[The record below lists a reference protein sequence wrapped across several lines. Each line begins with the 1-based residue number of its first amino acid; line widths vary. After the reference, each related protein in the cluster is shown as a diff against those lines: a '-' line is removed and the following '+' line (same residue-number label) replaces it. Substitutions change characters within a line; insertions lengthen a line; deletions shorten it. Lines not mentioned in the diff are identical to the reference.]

1 MQLVSFGHAGGHRG
15 ASMITAVTAWVMMVG
30 MCLAPAFA
38 QAPAA
43 LDNPQI
49 ETLYVAPA
57 DPALAPIRARV
68 ESARVLERLKGF
80 LAPLKLSRKLT
91 VEFDQCSALARPYR
105 PGAPATICYELVD
118 RIEHIAANGVSNSSA
133 FVEGTVVQAVLH
145 EVALGV
151 FDILQVPVWG
161 RRSDAADM
169 LAALIMLQFGEDIA
183 RQTIAA
189 SADFFELSG
198 KTWTGSAFADV
209 DSPEAQRYFNYLCI
223 AYGGRPKTF
232 EFLVKAEK
240 DHAAVLPEHRA
251 ERCDREYDQVRKA
264 FDLRIMPYVDPDLLV
279 RVKATRWLGT
289 GAP

>member
-1 MQLVSFGHAGGHRG
+1 
-15 ASMITAVTAWVMMVG
+15 MVG
-30 MCLAPAFA
+30 MGLAPGFA

-43 LDNPQI
+43 LENPQI
-49 ETLYVAPA
+49 ETLYLEPS
-57 DPALAPIRARV
+57 DPALAPIRGRV

-91 VEFDQCSALARPYR
+91 VEFDQCGVLARPYR
-105 PGAPATICYELVD
+105 PQQPATICYELVD
-118 RIEHIAANGVSNSSA
+118 RIERIAAKGMGNSPA

-145 EVALGV
+145 EVTLGV

-169 LAALIMLQFGEDIA
+169 LAALIMLQFGEEVA

-189 SADFFELSG
+189 TAAFFELSG

-209 DSPEAQRYFNYLCI
+209 DSPEGQRYFNYLCI

-232 EFLVKAEK
+232 EFLVKGEK
-240 DHAAVLPEHRA
+240 DRAAVLPEHRA
-251 ERCDREYDQVRKA
+251 ERCEREYDQVRKA
-264 FDLRIMPYVDPDLLV
+264 FDLRVMPYVDPDLLV
-279 RVKATRWLGT
+279 RVKATRWLGM
-289 GAP
+289 GAR